1 MTTHPPKPRLTLRI
15 GVGGHR
21 PDKLC
26 DTTAERIKLQLPEV
40 FAAIDAAADAILN
53 DNADFYAKAC
63 PVIRLIT
70 GFAEGTDQIAV
81 TVSPPGWRKEAILP
95 FPQDEYLKDFAKS
108 AAGDNRNAEGEF
120 LESIKRA
127 AVVTQ
132 LVSPH
137 AGNRQRSYAEAGS
150 FLLRQIDLLVV
161 VWDGEPPKTG
171 GTGALARRAYEG
183 GIPVVWLSTL
193 DGPTPPGS
201 DKPTPRL
208 ISGFKDDVPI
218 ATEADCTKGPLLAA
232 LIPIFAAPS
241 TREGSP
247 TQRSARAGLE
257 GFLRERWHRCSFA
270 FGHDFLTRIVRRKVP
285 RLAIPSPPLEKRLN
299 AWDKFIDQAP
309 ETRNLM
315 ISDQSAGDLRAK
327 LKTTLLERFAW
338 A

>member
-1 MTTHPPKPRLTLRI
+1 MLTFRTL
-15 GVGGHR
+15 VM
-21 PDKLC
+21 
-26 DTTAERIKLQLPEV
+26 
-40 FAAIDAAADAILN
+40 FAAVTIATVEGPILLRAQVVDLANQPDSVLIQVSLQKSSYAI
-53 DNADFYAKAC
+53 
-63 PVIRLIT
+63 
-70 GFAEGTDQIAV
+70 
-81 TVSPPGWRKEAILP
+81 
-95 FPQDEYLKDFAKS
+95 
-108 AAGDNRNAEGEF
+108 GEKP
-120 LESIKRA
+120 I
-127 AVVTQ
+127 AVVTFT
-132 LVSPH
+132 SSNGIWFP
-137 AGNRQRSYAEAGS
+137 N
-150 FLLRQIDLLVV
+150 DLYHERIHVTSK
-161 VWDGEPPKTG
+161 DGEPPKTG